1 MKKISF
7 RNDVLPLKN
16 ELYRLALRITLDSAE
31 AEDVVQET
39 MIKVW
44 NRREQWD
51 EIESIEAFCLTI
63 CRNMAV
69 DRTRQASKKNIS
81 IDKCSSLQSPTPNS
95 SPLTPNFSFLTP
107 HSSLLTPNSTFLTP
121 EERLEQNDRLQIVKR
136 LIDSLPEKQRTAM
149 QLRDIEGKSY
159 KEIAEIMGIN
169 EQQVKTN
176 IFRAR
181 QEIRQRFTE
190 TDNYYGL

>member
-16 ELYRLALRITLDSAE
+16 ELFRLALRITLNRAE

-44 NRREQWD
+44 NRRDQWD

-63 CRNMAV
+63 CRNISLDKM
-69 DRTRQASKKNIS
+69 KKAENQNQSLERLRVGLGIEGH
-81 IDKCSSLQSPTPNS
+81 DAPDSSYTSN
-95 SPLTPNFSFLTP
+95 
-107 HSSLLTPNSTFLTP
+107 P
-121 EERLEQNDRLQIVKR
+121 EEQAMQRDRIQLIRR
-136 LIDSLPEKQRTAM
+136 LIDHLPEKQRSCM
-149 QLRDIEGKSY
+149 QLRDFEGKSY
-159 KEIAEIMGIN
+159 KEIAQVLGIS
-169 EQQVKTN
+169 EDQVKIN

-181 QEIRQRFTE
+181 QTIKQKFIETE
-190 TDNYYGL
+190 DYGL

>member
-16 ELYRLALRITLDSAE
+16 ELFRLALRITLNRAE

-44 NRREQWD
+44 NRRDKWE

-63 CRNMAV
+63 CRNIA
-69 DRTRQASKKNIS
+69 
-81 IDKCSSLQSPTPNS
+81 IDKTKKAENQNLSLADNHDVPDSSYS
-95 SPLTPNFSFLTP
+95 SN
-107 HSSLLTPNSTFLTP
+107 P
-121 EERLEQNDRLQIVKR
+121 EEQAEQRDRVALIRR
-136 LIDSLPEKQRTAM
+136 LIGELPEKQRSIM
-149 QLRDIEGKSY
+149 QLRDVEGKSY
-159 KEIAEIMGIN
+159 KDIAKILAISE
-169 EQQVKTN
+169 EQVKVN

-181 QEIRQRFTE
+181 QTIKQKFIEAE
-190 TDNYYGL
+190 NYGL

>member
-16 ELYRLALRITLDSAE
+16 ELFRLALRITLNRVE

-44 NRREQWD
+44 NRRDRWD
-51 EIESIEAFCLTI
+51 ELESIEAFCLTI
-63 CRNMAV
+63 CRNIA
-69 DRTRQASKKNIS
+69 
-81 IDKCSSLQSPTPNS
+81 IDKMRKMENLNQSLADEHDAPDQSYSSN
-95 SPLTPNFSFLTP
+95 
-107 HSSLLTPNSTFLTP
+107 P
-121 EERLEQNDRLQIVKR
+121 EEQAMQQDRIQLVRR
-136 LIDSLPEKQRTAM
+136 LIDNLPEKQRSVM

-159 KEIAEIMGIN
+159 KEIAQILAISE
-169 EQQVKTN
+169 EQVKIN

-181 QEIRQRFTE
+181 QTIKQKFIETE
-190 TDNYYGL
+190 KYGL